1 VSNLNNLSIQPWKD
15 ISAFSA
21 LAMTIIAFLTSVA
34 LCYLI
39 LKTTRF
45 HGSFSFDS
53 SEGIQKAHSGAVPR
67 IGGAGVMAAMIMCSV
82 LDAEFGLLTMILM
95 ASLPALLAGIA
106 EDLTKRVTPR
116 VRLAATAASGVLAF
130 YLTGYHL
137 TGIEIAPIDTILS
150 VVWISVLFSAFAVA
164 GVSNAYNII
173 DGYNGLAGI
182 TSLISFIA
190 IASVA
195 HSAGDL
201 ELAKISW
208 VFAGAILGFLA
219 FNWPK
224 GRIFLGDGGSYSLGF
239 AIGWLSIMLVE
250 RTSTISPFACL
261 LISIYPITE
270 ILFSIYRRTSRNKKS
285 TVADRLHL
293 HSLFGRRYISRIF
306 PNMSPKSK
314 NSITG
319 LGMSMISIPSGL
331 IVQFIYES
339 TLLCILAGASF
350 VIFYLIAYRRI
361 TRFK

>member
-1 VSNLNNLSIQPWKD
+1 MSNLNNLSIQPWKD
-15 ISAFSA
+15 ISAFGA

-150 VVWISVLFSAFAVA
+150 VYGSQYYSAHLQSPGSQTRIISLMV
-164 GVSNAYNII
+164 
-173 DGYNGLAGI
+173 I
-182 TSLISFIA
+182 T
-190 IASVA
+190 V
-195 HSAGDL
+195 
-201 ELAKISW
+201 
-208 VFAGAILGFLA
+208 
-219 FNWPK
+219 
-224 GRIFLGDGGSYSLGF
+224 
-239 AIGWLSIMLVE
+239 
-250 RTSTISPFACL
+250 
-261 LISIYPITE
+261 
-270 ILFSIYRRTSRNKKS
+270 
-285 TVADRLHL
+285 
-293 HSLFGRRYISRIF
+293 
-306 PNMSPKSK
+306 
-314 NSITG
+314 
-319 LGMSMISIPSGL
+319 
-331 IVQFIYES
+331 
-339 TLLCILAGASF
+339 
-350 VIFYLIAYRRI
+350 
-361 TRFK
+361 